1 MPNKHSMFRKETK
14 RDDQSE
20 SGAVIDCLSA
30 VANALGQANSAAN
43 NEYRF
48 VTGVIGGAGVIL
60 D

>member
-1 MPNKHSMFRKETK
+1 MPKKHSMFRKETK

-43 NEYRF
+43 NEYRL

>member
-1 MPNKHSMFRKETK
+1 MPNKHSMFRKGTK

-30 VANALGQANSAAN
+30 VANGLGQANSAAN
-43 NEYRF
+43 K
-48 VTGVIGGAGVIL
+48 